1 MGELIRRCSEAGKQ
15 EIYGRLG
22 DYSRLFHA
30 CNQHVYLMVDN
41 KAAAFFYFNYSFA
54 PLHDANGEVDG
65 VMNTA

>member
-1 MGELIRRCSEAGKQ
+1 
-15 EIYGRLG
+15 
-22 DYSRLFHA
+22 
-30 CNQHVYLMVDN
+30 VDN